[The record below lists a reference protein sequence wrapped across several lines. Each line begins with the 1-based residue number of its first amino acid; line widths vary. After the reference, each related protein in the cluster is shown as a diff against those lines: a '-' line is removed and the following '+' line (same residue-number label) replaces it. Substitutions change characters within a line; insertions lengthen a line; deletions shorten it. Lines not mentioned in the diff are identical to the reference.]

1 MSWLKNYFK
10 YIKIYKKERK
20 VNAWA
25 VNRAAKSRRRGNA
38 AQAAVY
44 VQFGLAV
51 WRAFCFGGGESLT
64 VASDSNKCLYVGNGV
79 TRVWPY
85 SFLLYN
91 AAHLEVWVKRGEAD
105 SVRLERGYVLNELE
119 RTVTYPVDGTGEAPL
134 SDKDRIILM
143 RVVPVLQLLDLVN
156 QGNFF
161 SEDIEQNFDLLVMMI
176 QQVSEALSR
185 AVVGPVDQT
194 DSGVAYQT
202 LLEAVEEAK
211 RIRDETAALVEGISQ
226 EYADALAA
234 ALARLDTWLAA
245 ALAELKVKGDAD
257 AAAARAAAE
266 AAGREADRAFAQAGA
281 AEDWADASCTCAK
294 TAGELGREFVAVMQ
308 SYKGLYT
315 EISVVDGGD
324 AMAFAGILLINDGSD
339 TAGWGSVSEVRDGQT
354 SHAGSWYV
362 IDPLVLQALNPKGIK
377 DVSEINENG
386 EITITIDN
394 TM

>member
-1 MSWLKNYFK
+1 MS
-10 YIKIYKKERK
+10 
-20 VNAWA
+20 
-25 VNRAAKSRRRGNA
+25 
-38 AQAAVY
+38 VY
-44 VQFGLAV
+44 V
-51 WRAFCFGGGESLT
+51 ESCKKVYL
-64 VASDSNKCLYVGNGV
+64 GNGL
-79 TRVWPY
+79 TREWSYDFPLPDVSYMEVYVKAPGGTPE
-85 SFLLYN
+85 LLT
-91 AAHLEVWVKRGEAD
+91 
-105 SVRLERGYVLNELE
+105 SGYLVDMVGKK
-119 RTVTYPVDGTGEAPL
+119 VTYPASAASPALAEGWMLVLRREVPATQPMELPNQQGRFLAKNTEAAL
-134 SDKDRIILM
+134 DRATM
-143 RVVPVLQLLDLVN
+143 Q
-156 QGNFF
+156 
-161 SEDIEQNFDLLVMMI
+161 I
-176 QQVSEALSR
+176 QQLREILSR

-202 LLEAVEEAK
+202 LLEAVEEAR

-226 EYADALAA
+226 DYADALAA
-234 ALARLDTWLAA
+234 ALARLDTELAA
-245 ALAELKVKGDAD
+245 ALIELKAKTDAD
-257 AAAARAAAE
+257 VAAARSAAE
-266 AAGREADRAFAQAGA
+266 AALREADRAFAQAGA

-324 AMAFAGILLINDGSD
+324 AMTFAGILLINDGSD
-339 TAGWGSVSEVRDGQT
+339 TAGWGSVSEIRDGQT